1 MVVMKVQELPASQSL
16 SSKGCCAGLFTCGY
30 GGKEFEGGQGPKRL
44 GR

>member
-1 MVVMKVQELPASQSL
+1 MVVMKVQKLSTGQSL

-30 GGKEFEGGQGPKRL
+30 GGKKLEDGQGPERL